1 MWVLWFHFSQKYNSN
16 IQIYLKWLWI
26 TLYDESNW
34 NLKCHH
40 IEHFNF
46 IEIFIVLLSKCK
58 IKRWLKLQATEPNC
72 DCSLPKNYVMR
83 VSIYLKAEIN
93 IYQRNVLD
101 HQLSFAKVSTKGWR
115 HCQNLWPDTF
125 NCDDTLRIKASSSI
139 IFYGVG
145 GSHT

>member
-1 MWVLWFHFSQKYNSN
+1 MMNPTGIWSA
-16 IQIYLKWLWI
+16 I
-26 TLYDESNW
+26 TLSISIS
-34 NLKCHH
+34 LKFLSYCYQ
-40 IEHFNF
+40 NVSTTNGLNYKQRNQ
-46 IEIFIVLLSKCK
+46 IVTVLC
-58 IKRWLKLQATEPNC
+58 Q
-72 DCSLPKNYVMR
+72 KNYVMR

-145 GSHT
+145 GHTLSGTLDYFFNHSLS